1 MLIKDILN
9 NSQEQKNLTVCGW
22 VKTKRESKS
31 LTFVMLNDGSS
42 IKDLQLVVNHNV
54 INTNVLDQINTGAS
68 LEVIGNLVIGAHG
81 IEMEVL
87 EIKSF
92 SPAIDYPI
100 QPKKHSME
108 FLRNIAHLRIRTT
121 TFQSVFR
128 VRNAISFAIHKFFQE
143 NDFVYVNTPII
154 SANDAEGAGELFT
167 VTTLEA
173 GDKDYK
179 NDFFGRHANLT
190 VSGQLEG
197 ETTIFGFNKVYTF
210 GPTFRAEN
218 SNTARHLAEFWM
230 VEPEMAFCDIVD
242 NMNLVEKFL
251 KFVYQYVKENCKY
264 ELEFLDARYQREKGE
279 SLINKLQLAF
289 EKDFTRI
296 TYTEAIKILK
306 DCDDNKNGVFSYKID
321 EWGCDLQTE
330 HERYLTEK
338 HFHGP
343 VIVTDYPSE
352 IKAFYMKQNPD
363 KKTVAAMDILLPGIG
378 EIVGGSQREEN
389 LDVLLDVMKERN
401 IDPSSLQWYLDTRKF
416 GSVVHSGFGLGLER
430 LVIFMT
436 GMDNIRDVILY
447 PRTPGRIA

>member
-9 NSQEQKNLTVCGW
+9 SQAQKNLTVCGW
-22 VKTKRESKS
+22 IKTKRESKS
-31 LTFVMLNDGSS
+31 LTFIMLNDGSS
-42 IKDLQLVVNHNV
+42 IKDLQLVVNHSV
-54 INTNVLDQINTGAS
+54 IDTNVLDQINTGAS
-68 LEVIGNLVIGAHG
+68 LEVIGNLVCGSHG
-81 IEMEVL
+81 LEMEVV

-92 SPAIDYPI
+92 APAVDYPI

-108 FLRNIAHLRIRTT
+108 FLRNISHLRMRTT

-143 NDFVYVNTPII
+143 NDFIYVNTPII
-154 SANDAEGAGELFT
+154 SANDAEGAGDLFT

-173 GDKDYK
+173 GDKDFK

-230 VEPEMAFCDIVD
+230 IEPEMAFYDIVD
-242 NMNLVEKFL
+242 NMNLAEKFL
-251 KFVYQYVKENCKY
+251 KFVYQYVKEHCKN
-264 ELEFLDARYQREKGE
+264 ELEFLDARCQREKGE

-289 EKDFTRI
+289 EKDFTRV
-296 TYTEAIKILK
+296 TYTEAINILK
-306 DCDDNKNGVFSYKID
+306 DCEYNKNGVFSYKID

-338 HFHGP
+338 YFNGP
-343 VIVTDYPSE
+343 VIVTDYPAE

-389 LDVLLDVMKERN
+389 LDILLDVMKKRN
-401 IDPSSLQWYLDTRKF
+401 IDPTSLQWYLDTRKF